1 MATEKDDDL
10 SCEMATNGKNSFWR
24 VDDSLERDHGTYDRA
39 QAADVQDRVWKES
52 PDLEWVCMTLVP
64 AVGAAH

>member
-1 MATEKDDDL
+1 MAKEKDDDF

-24 VDDSLERDHGTYDRA
+24 VDDSLGRDHGTYDRA
-39 QAADVQDRVWKES
+39 HAADVQDRVWKEN

-64 AVGAAH
+64 AVGATH

>member
-24 VDDSLERDHGTYDRA
+24 VDDSLGRDHGTYDRA
-39 QAADVQDRVWKES
+39 QAADVQDRVWREN